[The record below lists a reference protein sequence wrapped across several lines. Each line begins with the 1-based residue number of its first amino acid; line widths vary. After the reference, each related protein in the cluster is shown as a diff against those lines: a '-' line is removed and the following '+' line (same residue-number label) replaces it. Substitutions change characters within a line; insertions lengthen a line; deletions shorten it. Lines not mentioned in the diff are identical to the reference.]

1 MKNLLNLTKE
11 EKTLQKIIIN
21 ELNEYVGGFENEAMN
36 CEEDECEDI
45 WPLQLRTK
53 QNVCDYI
60 YYQITRT
67 DSKFIRSGNLVIER
81 KHIKFMGNEFI
92 KQLIEATVEFDYL
105 TNGWHFKNNFY
116 GGLN

>member
-36 CEEDECEDI
+36 CEEDECEEI
-45 WPLQLRTK
+45 WPLQSRTK

-81 KHIKFMGNEFI
+81 KHILTITMKVLSMLLFSLFFI
-92 KQLIEATVEFDYL
+92 EKECGT
-105 TNGWHFKNNFY
+105 T
-116 GGLN
+116 